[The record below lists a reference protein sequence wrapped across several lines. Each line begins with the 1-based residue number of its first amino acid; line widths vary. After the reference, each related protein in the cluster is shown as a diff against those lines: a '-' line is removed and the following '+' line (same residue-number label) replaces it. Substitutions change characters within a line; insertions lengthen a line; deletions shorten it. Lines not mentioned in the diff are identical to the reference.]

1 MTGARPHPSPGPLPP
16 ERPADAPPPAA
27 APHAASPHTPRR
39 APVHPG
45 APGPASAPDG
55 PAREP
60 ADGGGAA
67 AGGRRSRRRSPI
79 IAPGL
84 LPALLTTV
92 LAGLLAGTARLPLP
106 AFAVAVVVLQAVT
119 AAGWFRL
126 NGMWPARQGI
136 ALAFL
141 AGVAADAAM
150 LLAGKAHVPTALAAT
165 LGAFFVLNLVL
176 HLRNRSAPDERL
188 YALTVALTSTAL
200 TVVAGGWT
208 ATLATAESGADGGSG
223 TAPEAAALVAVAAAG
238 IAAATLV
245 RALPLPPYVSPVLA
259 LAAAAGAGYAAVRA
273 GAAFDASGLH
283 AAGVGL
289 AAGVCALTGLRTAS
303 YDFPSRFVHM
313 TAGVA
318 LPLALAAPAVYG
330 LGLALG

>member
-16 ERPADAPPPAA
+16 ERPAAAPPPAA
-27 APHAASPHTPRR
+27 APHTLSPASVP
-39 APVHPG
+39 
-45 APGPASAPDG
+45 PGPPGQASAPGG

-60 ADGGGAA
+60 ADGGAT

-79 IAPGL
+79 IAPGI

-92 LAGLLAGTARLPLP
+92 LAGLLAGAARLPLP

-141 AGVAADAAM
+141 AGVAADAVM
-150 LLAGKAHVPTALAAT
+150 LLAGKAHVPTAMAAT

-200 TVVAGGWT
+200 TVAAGGWV
-208 ATLATAESGADGGSG
+208 AALATAESGADGGSG
-223 TAPEAAALVAVAAAG
+223 AVPEAAALVAVAAAG

-245 RALPLPPYVSPVLA
+245 RAMPLPPYLSPALA
-259 LAAAAGAGYAAVRA
+259 LAAAAGAGFAAVRA

-289 AAGVCALTGLRTAS
+289 AAGACALTGLRTAS